1 MNKFYL
7 QCQFTVVLVKEGNS
21 GERVWGGKPD
31 KKKERRGKH
40 DTDQVKGDGAGE
52 DSGSESSRKNVKKKT
67 KKKRDKKIKDKIED
81 LTEVQ

>member
-7 QCQFTVVLVKEGNS
+7 QCHFTVVLVKEGNS

-40 DTDQVKGDGAGE
+40 DTRQKWMVQVRIQGPSLLGRTGKRRQKIIRGIRKLRIR
-52 DSGSESSRKNVKKKT
+52 SR
-67 KKKRDKKIKDKIED
+67 I
-81 LTEVQ
+81 